1 MNNVIRAEG
10 NAKVAMYTM
19 LISAGINIV
28 LDPIFIF
35 YLNLG
40 VKVAA
45 FATVISQFVMMLWVL
60 FHFLHKR
67 SVVHLFFKNMKFEFH
82 IVRAIVAIGMAP
94 FAMHLASSL
103 VQGVLNTQLV
113 KYGDDIAVA
122 ANGILMSVTQVVFM
136 CIICEY
142 GHAAYCGVQLWS

>member
-1 MNNVIRAEG
+1 LGAIFQVVGFSLNNVIRAEG

-82 IVRAIVAIGMAP
+82 IVRAIVA
-94 FAMHLASSL
+94 
-103 VQGVLNTQLV
+103 Q
-113 KYGDDIAVA
+113 
-122 ANGILMSVTQVVFM
+122 
-136 CIICEY
+136 
-142 GHAAYCGVQLWS
+142 